1 MRGNSMAFVK
11 SVGDRAQLEEAEARE
26 LYRTYQATQQKVM
39 TTKRTVWITRM
50 YGSAALAR
58 IQKYM
63 MEMHK
68 GERL

>member
-26 LYRTYQATQQKVM
+26 LYRTYTTTQEKVM
-39 TTKRTVWITRM
+39 TPKRTAWLTRM
-50 YGSAALAR
+50 YGSAAVTR

-63 MEMHK
+63 MQMHK

>member
-1 MRGNSMAFVK
+1 
-11 SVGDRAQLEEAEARE
+11 
-26 LYRTYQATQQKVM
+26 M
-39 TTKRTVWITRM
+39 TTKRTAWITRM